1 VIVPRIAST
10 ENVLVVRRSPNPRES
25 LLGKLADRAGR
36 QVADAER
43 EKAAAPPRAGRSS
56 LPWLIYLVV
65 LTAGVWLL
73 VRFGLRLKLTEF
85 LARTVSQ
92 TGAEWVMYLLI
103 GLSILSVG
111 VMLERWLFYSR
122 RAIDVDEVRA
132 RLQRRL
138 DADELQEALD
148 WLAKSE
154 SMEGRVAATGLR
166 CFARGPA
173 AMEEQMLA
181 ILAQERL
188 RYEAR
193 LPILGTL
200 GNNAP
205 FIGLFGTV
213 LGIVKAFVDLSLD
226 VAGGAATV
234 MAGISEALVATAI
247 GLLVAIPCVIAFNTL
262 REKVKVAVSNTE
274 LLARTLLAHA
284 KQSHGAETGDE
295 SP

>member
-1 VIVPRIAST
+1 
-10 ENVLVVRRSPNPRES
+10 
-25 LLGKLADRAGR
+25 
-36 QVADAER
+36 
-43 EKAAAPPRAGRSS
+43 
-56 LPWLIYLVV
+56 
-65 LTAGVWLL
+65 L
-73 VRFGLRLKLTEF
+73 VRYGLRLQLTEF
-85 LARTVSQ
+85 LARAVSQ

-111 VMLERWLFYSR
+111 VMLERWLFYGR
-122 RAIDVDEVRA
+122 RAVEVDEVRA
-132 RLQRRL
+132 RLERHL
-138 DADELQEALD
+138 DAGELEEALS
-148 WLAKSE
+148 WLEQSE
-154 SMEGRVAATGLR
+154 SMEGRVAAVGLR
-166 CFARGPA
+166 HFDRGPA

-181 ILAQERL
+181 TLARERL
-188 RYEAR
+188 GYEAR

-213 LGIVKAFVDLSLD
+213 LGIVKAFVDLSQD

-247 GLLVAIPCVIAFNTL
+247 GLLVAIPCVIAFNAL

-284 KQSHGAETGDE
+284 KQTSGTEAGGSSDAGV
-295 SP
+295 